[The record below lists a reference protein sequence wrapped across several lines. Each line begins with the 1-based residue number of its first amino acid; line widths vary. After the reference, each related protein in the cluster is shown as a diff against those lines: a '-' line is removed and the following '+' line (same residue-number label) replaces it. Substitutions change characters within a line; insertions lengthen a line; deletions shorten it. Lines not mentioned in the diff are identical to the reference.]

1 MMNRKA
7 MIRAI
12 KVVHTVYKSLPGS
25 ANTCVNIN
33 IDRIDNFD
41 ERELCQIL
49 AVIKSLVEEETRLH

>member
-1 MMNRKA
+1 
-7 MIRAI
+7 
-12 KVVHTVYKSLPGS
+12 VYKSLPGS